1 MTCTVSMEIIEKH
14 VHGYNRQRT
23 DTGIS
28 VPTESSLTAAVVRP
42 RLVETF
48 CIRVTIVEILVAL
61 IDIYIQ
67 DINV

>member
-1 MTCTVSMEIIEKH
+1 MMKLSMEIIEEH
-14 VHGYNRQRT
+14 IHGYNRQRT

-42 RLVETF
+42 GCIETV
-48 CIRVTIVEILVAL
+48 CIRVTVVEILVTL
-61 IDIYIQ
+61 NNIYIQ